1 MKELVWTPN
10 FGIGKGSGNFQ
21 DMVTRNLQTG
31 GFQMLTGVL
40 LTPVAFK
47 FAKKAARPFTTPV
60 NRMLRGTGVKL

>member
-1 MKELVWTPN
+1 
-10 FGIGKGSGNFQ
+10 
-21 DMVTRNLQTG
+21 MVTRNLQTG